1 MPFGGWSRHVEHYGT
16 RRLGASGNVAMAGQQ
31 DGLVL
36 LRETAQ
42 QADTSLGTIIVEA
55 DEHIVENYRQPH
67 AQAFALFGHR
77 RQSQHEIQQR
87 ARSEG
92 LSPRRMLAVG
102 TGHPQQIV
110 DTGLLLG
117 MHLVV
122 GGRQDNAKVCPVGQI
137 RGPLP
142 TLPQQLW
149 LPFLQVVLG
158 GVVQQLSRE
167 AMPEAL
173 RYLGANRRDQLGA

>member
-1 MPFGGWSRHVEHYGT
+1 MPFSDCSWQVDYRSASRLSAFDCAAV
-16 RRLGASGNVAMAGQQ
+16 AGQQ
-31 DGLVL
+31 DGLML
-36 LRETAQ
+36 LGEISQ
-42 QADTSLGTIIVEA
+42 QADTPLGTIIVEA
-55 DEHIVENYRQPH
+55 DQHIVENQRQPH
-67 AQAFALFGHR
+67 ASGLALFGHR

-122 GGRQDNAKVCPVGQI
+122 GGRQDNAKVCPAGQI
-137 RGPLP
+137 RVPLP

-158 GVVQQLSRE
+158 GVGQQLSRE

-173 RYLGANRRDQLGA
+173 HYLGANRRDQLGA